1 MQMTRLGATGLEIS
15 RLGFGAWA
23 AGGDKWRQGWSGQD
37 DRDSREA
44 IERALQL
51 GINWIDTAPAY
62 GWGHSETIV
71 GQAIR
76 GLARRPLL
84 FTKCSAL
91 RAADGS
97 VTFNLDPESL
107 RRELE
112 GSLERL
118 GTDSVD
124 LYQLHRP
131 LPEHDIERG
140 WQTLVSFRAEGLVHH
155 IGVSNFAVTQLRR
168 IGVISPVE
176 TIQPAYSLMQ
186 PEAAAELL
194 PFAEEAGIGVIV
206 YSPMG
211 SGLLT
216 GTMTQQRFAALP
228 ANDWRK
234 NDPRFSPEKL
244 ARSFELVPRLRK
256 VGELQSASLGA
267 VALAWTLRHPAVD
280 GAIVGFRSAR
290 QVETVIGA
298 DEIALSD
305 EVAASLSA

>member
-1 MQMTRLGATGLEIS
+1 VQTAHLGGTGVEIS

-62 GWGHSETIV
+62 GWGHSERIV
-71 GQAIR
+71 GETTR
-76 GLARRPLL
+76 GLAQRPLL

-97 VTFNLDPESL
+97 VTFNLDSDSL

-112 GSLERL
+112 VSLERL
-118 GTDSVD
+118 GTDAID

-131 LPEHDIERG
+131 LPEPDIERG
-140 WQTLVSFRAEGLVHH
+140 WQTILSFQEEGLVRHV
-155 IGVSNFAVTQLRR
+155 GVSNFTVTQLRR
-168 IGVISPVE
+168 IGAISQVE

-216 GTMTQQRFAALP
+216 GTMTQQRFDALP

-256 VGELQSASLGA
+256 VAELHSASLGA
-267 VALAWTLRHPAVD
+267 VAIAWALRNLAVD
-280 GAIVGFRSAR
+280 GAIVGFRDASQVDAIVSASSL
-290 QVETVIGA
+290 T
-298 DEIALSD
+298 LSD